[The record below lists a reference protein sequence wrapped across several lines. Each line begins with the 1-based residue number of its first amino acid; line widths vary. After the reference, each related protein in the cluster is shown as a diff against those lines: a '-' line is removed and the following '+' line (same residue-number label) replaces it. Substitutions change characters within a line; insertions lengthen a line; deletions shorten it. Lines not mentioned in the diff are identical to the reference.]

1 MYFTQL
7 AMPMN
12 INSMYCI
19 FLLLPSF
26 LLAQEN
32 IGEIGSLPAEVS
44 ETSGLIFYNNRLITH
59 NDSGNA
65 PELFEID
72 TVSMQIV
79 RKVTITNAE
88 NIDWE
93 DMTQD
98 DTHIYI
104 GDFGNY
110 NGTREDLTIYKISK
124 QEYNQSEIVSA
135 EKIDFSYEDQN
146 EFIDNGSS
154 NWDAEAL
161 FSFNNQLVI
170 LTKQWID
177 GGTVAYSLE
186 KTPGT
191 HLAKNIGYYLVNGL
205 VTGATYNPLSA
216 KLVVLGHSN
225 ILVPFVLK
233 IEGISENSIF
243 EGNIEKFPLDVGFAQ
258 TEGITHVSED
268 RYLISS
274 EYFTRDIPAITLNSL
289 LFGFELANEEE
300 VMEEEETEE
309 EVIPEPEEN
318 ENKLV
323 LYPGNEP
330 NYVGYELTT
339 TNTIL
344 AQAIFDTSGRMVKFR
359 SGSEIESDEIDL
371 TTFKSG
377 LYYLSFYLGDSI
389 ISESFIR
396 R

>member
-1 MYFTQL
+1 
-7 AMPMN
+7 
-12 INSMYCI
+12 MYCI

-32 IGEIGSLPAEVS
+32 IGEIGALPAEVS
-44 ETSGLIFYNNRLITH
+44 ETSGLIFYKDKLITH

-72 TVSMQIV
+72 TVSMQVV

-110 NGTREDLTIYKISK
+110 KGTREDLTIYKISK
-124 QEYNQSEIVSA
+124 QEYDQSEIVTA

-146 EFIDNGSS
+146 EFTDNGRS

-161 FSFNNQLVI
+161 FSFNDQLVI
-170 LTKQWID
+170 LTKQWLD

-186 KTPGT
+186 KTPGI
-191 HLAKNIGYYLVNGL
+191 HLAKNIGYYPVNGL
-205 VTGATYNPLSA
+205 VTGATYNPLSTD
-216 KLVVLGHSN
+216 LVVLGHSN

-233 IEGISENSIF
+233 VEGISETSIF
-243 EGNIEKFPLDVGFAQ
+243 EGNIEKIPLDVGFAQ
-258 TEGITHVSED
+258 TEGITYVKED

-274 EYFTRDIPAITLNSL
+274 EYFTRNIPSITLNSL
-289 LFGFELANEEE
+289 LYGFQLGNDNEVEEE
-300 VMEEEETEE
+300 VNEE

-318 ENKLV
+318 ENKLI
-323 LYPGNEP
+323 LFSGNEP
-330 NYVGYELTT
+330 NSVEYELTT
-339 TNTIL
+339 KNTVL

-359 SGSEIESDEIDL
+359 LGSEIESDEIDL

-377 LYYLSFYLGDSI
+377 LYYLSFYLEGSI
-389 ISESFIR
+389 ISKSFVR

>member
-1 MYFTQL
+1 LYFAHL
-7 AMPMN
+7 AMPMR
-12 INSMYCI
+12 IRLIYSI
-19 FLLLPSF
+19 FWLIPSF
-26 LLAQEN
+26 LIAQEN
-32 IGEIGSLPAEVS
+32 IKEIGVLPDEVS
-44 ETSGLIFYNNRLITH
+44 ETSGLIFYNDKLITH

-110 NGTREDLTIYKISK
+110 NGTREDLAIYKISK
-124 QEYNQSEIVSA
+124 QEYDQSEIVTA
-135 EKIDFSYEDQN
+135 EKIGFSYEDQN
-146 EFIDNGSS
+146 EFIDNGRS

-161 FSFNNQLVI
+161 FSFNDQLVI

-191 HLAKNIGYYLVNGL
+191 HLAKNIGYYPVNGL
-205 VTGATYNPLSA
+205 VTGATYNPLSTE
-216 KLVVLGHSN
+216 LVVLGHSN

-233 IEGISENSIF
+233 VEGISENSIF
-243 EGNIEKFPLDVGFAQ
+243 EGNIEKIPLDVGFAQ
-258 TEGITHVSED
+258 TEGIAHVKED

-274 EYFTRDIPAITLNSL
+274 EYFTREIPSITLNSL
-289 LFGFELANEEE
+289 LYGFQFANDNE
-300 VMEEEETEE
+300 VEEEENEE

-323 LYPGNEP
+323 LYPGNQP
-330 NYVGYELTT
+330 NHVEYELTT
-339 TNTIL
+339 TNTVL
-344 AQAIFDTSGRMVKFR
+344 AQAIFDTSGRMIKFR
-359 SGSEIESDEIDL
+359 LGSEIENDEIDI

-377 LYYLSFYLGDSI
+377 LYYLSFYLGDRI
-389 ISESFIR
+389 ISKSFVR
-396 R
+396 K

>member
-1 MYFTQL
+1 MKIKLIY
-7 AMPMN
+7 
-12 INSMYCI
+12 SI
-19 FLLLPSF
+19 FWLIPAF
-26 LLAQEN
+26 LIAQEN
-32 IGEIGSLPAEVS
+32 IEEIGALPVEVS
-44 ETSGLIFYNNRLITH
+44 ETSGLIFYNGRLITH
-59 NDSGNA
+59 NDSGNT

-79 RKVTITNAE
+79 RKVSITNAG

-110 NGTREDLTIYKISK
+110 NGARKDLTIYKISK
-124 QEYNQSEIVSA
+124 QEYDQSEIVSA
-135 EKIDFSYEDQN
+135 EKIDFSYENQN

-161 FSFNNQLVI
+161 FSINDQLVI

-177 GGTVAYSLE
+177 GGTVAYSLG

-191 HLAKNIGYYLVNGL
+191 HLAKNIGSYLVNGL
-205 VTGATYNPLSA
+205 VTGATYNSLSSE
-216 KLVVLGHSN
+216 LVVLGHSN

-233 IEGISENSIF
+233 IEGVSENSIF
-243 EGNIEKFPLDVGFAQ
+243 EGNIEKIRLDVGFAQ
-258 TEGITHVSED
+258 TEGIAHVSEN

-274 EYFTRDIPAITLNSL
+274 EYFTRNIPSITLNSL
-289 LFGFELANEEE
+289 LFGFELGNGEE
-300 VMEEEETEE
+300 VIVDEKTEE
-309 EVIPEPEEN
+309 EVTPEPEEN

-323 LYPGNEP
+323 LYLGNEP
-330 NYVGYELTT
+330 NHVEYELTT
-339 TNTIL
+339 TNTVL

-359 SGSEIESDEIDL
+359 LGSEIENDEIDL